1 MGAAHDQESQPE
13 RHAMQPPDDRPTS
26 DDIFASVYEELRR
39 LAQDRLSRERPG
51 HTLRPTELVHE
62 VYFRLSKSPGLIVT
76 GRAHMLGLAGLAMR
90 RILVEH
96 ARRKGAAKRGAHPLR
111 VTLDEAAAFIDAES
125 IDILALDMALTR
137 LAEEDAPAA
146 EVVQHKYFAG
156 LTEPEIGEL
165 MGKSERWV
173 RTQWNF
179 AKMWLRRELDPE
191 R

>member
-1 MGAAHDQESQPE
+1 MT
-13 RHAMQPPDDRPTS
+13 PPDAPPPA
-26 DDIFASVYEELRR
+26 DDLFAAVYDELRE
-39 LAQDRLSRERPG
+39 LANNRLSRERAD
-51 HTLRPTELVHE
+51 HSLRPTDLVHE
-62 VYFRLSKSPGLIVT
+62 VYFRLSKSPNLVIT
-76 GRAHMLGLAGLAMR
+76 GRPHLLGLAGRAMR

-96 ARRKGAAKRGAHPLR
+96 ARKKATLKRGGRPLR
-111 VTLDEAAAFIDAES
+111 VTLDEAVAFTDAAT
-125 IDILALDMALTR
+125 IDILALDIALTR
-137 LAEEDAPAA
+137 LSEEDAPAA

-179 AKMWLRRELDPE
+179 AKMWLRRELDSG

>member
-1 MGAAHDQESQPE
+1 MNSPE
-13 RHAMQPPDDRPTS
+13 PLPPGVS
-26 DDIFASVYEELRR
+26 DELFTIVYDELRE
-39 LAQDRLSRERPG
+39 LADRRLSRERPD

-62 VYFRLSKSPGLIVT
+62 VYFRLSKSPDLIIT
-76 GRAHMLGLAGLAMR
+76 GRSHMMGLAGRVMR

-96 ARRKGAAKRGAHPLR
+96 ARRRNSAKRGGAPLR
-111 VTLDEAAAFIDAES
+111 VTLDEAVAFIDEAS
-125 IDILALDMALTR
+125 IDILALDIALTR

-156 LTEPEIGEL
+156 LTEPEVAEL

-179 AKMWLRRELDPE
+179 ARLWLRRELDPN

>member
-1 MGAAHDQESQPE
+1 MTPPE
-13 RHAMQPPDDRPTS
+13 DRPPPQ
-26 DDIFASVYEELRR
+26 DLFATVYDELRE
-39 LAQDRLSRERPG
+39 LANNRLSRERAD
-51 HTLRPTELVHE
+51 HSLRPTELVHE
-62 VYFRLSKSPGLIVT
+62 VYYRLSRSPNLVIT
-76 GRAHMLGLAGLAMR
+76 GRPHLLGLAGRAMR

-96 ARRKGAAKRGAHPLR
+96 ARKKAALKRGGRPLR
-111 VTLDEAAAFIDAES
+111 VTLDEAVAFSDADS
-125 IDILALDMALTR
+125 IDILALDIALTR

-173 RTQWNF
+173 RTQWTF